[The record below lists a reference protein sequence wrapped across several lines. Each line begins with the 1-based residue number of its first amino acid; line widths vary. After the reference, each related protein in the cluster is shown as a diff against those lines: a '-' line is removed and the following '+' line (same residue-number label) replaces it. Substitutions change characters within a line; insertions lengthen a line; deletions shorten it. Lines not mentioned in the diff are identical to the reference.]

1 MKKRKKR
8 IRSVLLITVIPLMLI
23 AMAYII
29 VSIYYMDRFYPGTW
43 INDIDFSN
51 QTVSEAK
58 ASLEAAHNNYTFTVI
73 ERDGKEEVLSGSD
86 IGHKIV
92 YEGIEDI
99 KKRQGGWLWLTHM
112 SGRDTYTVEGGHGF
126 DEEKLRQT
134 LENLKCMTEGVVE
147 PQNAYVDF
155 SDGIKI
161 VSEVEGNKVNID
173 RLYDAVSEAI
183 ADGQTSLD
191 IDEAGCY
198 ESPEITEDSEEF
210 QEEIAP
216 IKNLTKATITLNIG
230 PDQEVI
236 DSSVSE
242 TFLVQNEDGSIDID
256 EEKVRSYME
265 QIEDKYQTWGEP
277 HEFKTTGGSIVE
289 LSGTLGWSI
298 DVEAETSKIIEELQA
313 GEDVEREAIYDATA
327 PTWEG
332 NEIGDTYIEISI
344 NQQHMWF
351 YKNGSILVETDV
363 VTGTLNKGYS
373 TPTGAYKLLN
383 KARNQTLVGTSAEDP
398 YESKVSYWLPFI
410 GNLYGIHDASWRSTY
425 GGTIYYNNG
434 SHGCVNTPYDKV
446 QQIYENIEIGTPVLI
461 Y

>member
-99 KKRQGGWLWLTHM
+99 KKQQGGWLWLAHM

-313 GEDVEREAIYDATA
+313 GE
-327 PTWEG
+327 G

-351 YKNGSILVETDV
+351 YKDGSILVETDV

>member
-8 IRSVLLITVIPLMLI
+8 IRSALLITAIPLMLI
-23 AMAYII
+23 VMIYIVI
-29 VSIYYMDRFYPGTW
+29 SIYYMDRFYPGTW
-43 INDIDFSN
+43 INGIDFSN
-51 QTVSEAK
+51 KTVSEAK
-58 ASLEAAHNNYTFTVI
+58 TSLEASHNNYTFTVI
-73 ERDGKEEVLSGSD
+73 ERDDKEEVLSGSD

-92 YEGIEDI
+92 YEGIDDI
-99 KKRQGGWLWLTHM
+99 KNQQNGWLWLTHM
-112 SGRDTYTVEGGHGF
+112 SGRSTYTVDGGHGF
-126 DEEKLRQT
+126 DEEKLRQA

-155 SDGIKI
+155 SDGVKI
-161 VSEVEGNKVNID
+161 VSEIEGNKVNID

-183 ADGQTSLD
+183 TDGQTSLD
-191 IDEAGCY
+191 IDAAGCY

-216 IKNLTKATITLNIG
+216 IRDLTKATITLDIG
-230 PDQEVI
+230 PNQEVI

-256 EEKVRSYME
+256 EDKVKAYME
-265 QIEDKYQTWGEP
+265 KIEDKYQTWGEP
-277 HEFKTTGGSIVE
+277 HEFKTTGGNVVE

-298 DVEAETSKIIEELQA
+298 DVDAETSKIIAELKA

-332 NEIGDTYIEISI
+332 NEIGDTYVEISI
-344 NQQHMWF
+344 DQQHMWF
-351 YKNGSILVETDV
+351 YKDGSVLVETDV

-373 TPTGAYKLLN
+373 TPTGSYKLLN
-383 KARNQTLVGTSAEDP
+383 KQRNVTLVGTSAADP